1 MEGEY
6 IKEKNII
13 DKNEIE
19 KEKELIKNIIKTR
32 EELKNANKNFEFAEK
47 DLVDYYIY
55 QIKADQAKLSYLIKI
70 AKIKG
75 IELDMIGDIE
85 LTFEREEEAG

>member
-1 MEGEY
+1 MESEY

-47 DLVDYYIY
+47 DLVDYYTY

-70 AKIKG
+70 AKVKG

-85 LTFEREEEAG
+85 LTSEREEEAG

>member
-1 MEGEY
+1 MESEY

-13 DKNEIE
+13 DKNENE

-47 DLVDYYIY
+47 ELVDYYTY

-70 AKIKG
+70 AKVKG

-85 LTFEREEEAG
+85 LTSEREEEAG

>member
-1 MEGEY
+1 MESEY

-47 DLVDYYIY
+47 ELVDYYTY

-85 LTFEREEEAG
+85 LTSEREEEAG

>member
-47 DLVDYYIY
+47 DLVDYYTY